1 MKTDQVALWQHL
13 KDQEPSLFNDVCQ
26 RLPKPLVQAYDAQA
40 KVVTSPAIVTS
51 IDEKI
56 KKNNLDTPPSLNA
69 DRQQISPALLN
80 EPPMVL
86 AYLYLVCPTPLVT
99 TLDQQLSIDKRE
111 AVLLAMDQLQ
121 PHRLS
126 TEIINRFLA
135 YVDLRC
141 PSTTV
146 TDVPRQKERVMEKLA
161 SLDAPDRPDWFNPKQ
176 DLLLFSLN
184 HQRVIFA
191 EFHRAGVMVPYLAY
205 LDVEQQSNWLLALSE
220 RQRALMIDALK
231 SIDSEPEKE
240 LELRNQL
247 IDIVRQLQDD
257 GRIDAGVK
265 RA

>member
-1 MKTDQVALWQHL
+1 
-13 KDQEPSLFNDVCQ
+13 
-26 RLPKPLVQAYDAQA
+26 
-40 KVVTSPAIVTS
+40 
-51 IDEKI
+51 
-56 KKNNLDTPPSLNA
+56 
-69 DRQQISPALLN
+69 
-80 EPPMVL
+80 
-86 AYLYLVCPTPLVT
+86 
-99 TLDQQLSIDKRE
+99 
-111 AVLLAMDQLQ
+111 
-121 PHRLS
+121 
-126 TEIINRFLA
+126 
-135 YVDLRC
+135 
-141 PSTTV
+141 
-146 TDVPRQKERVMEKLA
+146 MEKLA

-191 EFHRAGVMVPYLAY
+191 EFHRAGVMVPYLAVM
-205 LDVEQQSNWLLALSE
+205 DIEQQSNWLLALSE